1 MELKEQILGIIRNQI
16 SELDDSLDDVK
27 IQFADSCLENDDWQ
41 CKTDR
46 KITCKMVQ
54 AQIQILEKIES
65 LIEDAIIPRP
75 MGAAI

>member
-1 MELKEQILGIIRNQI
+1 MDLKEQVLGIIRNQI

-27 IQFADSCLENDDWQ
+27 IQFADSCLAENDWQ

-46 KITCKMVQ
+46 KIACKKVE
-54 AQIQILEKIES
+54 AQIQILEKMEM